1 MNFDFLLY
9 NFFSLKTKK
18 KNLGGHDDSPFLP
31 VFGIMLLCISLTLP
45 EFQEY
50 SHTFYSVALIS
61 FRFRSLVQL
70 EFEVDL

>member
-1 MNFDFLLY
+1 MNFDFLLCY
-9 NFFSLKTKK
+9 FFSLETKK
-18 KNLGGHDDSPFLP
+18 KNLGGCDDSPFLH
-31 VFGIMLLCISLTLP
+31 VFGIMLCVSITLP

-50 SHTFYSVALIS
+50 LHTFYPVALIS